1 MPIDGHPG
9 KIQMVIRNKN
19 EMSQFWHWGDIYQDM
34 PPAMDAV
41 LKTGERQTVSN
52 RAGWVSA
59 LAPVY
64 NSLGDRVGVIE
75 AVSRVEYRRPRK
87 REMTPWAAAFLIK
100 FINGEEQCLY
110 VRCGPQRARD
120 RRSRVVCALG
130 HAIVVS
136 VGITTVLLAAGA
148 LFGATPEPVKFTH
161 GTRVWPTYTY
171 SREETDAPLFKV
183 VENGGFYPYTAFD
196 WESRSEKPSPVT
208 YDSLVL
214 ENEYLRVEFLPEL
227 GGRIWSAYDKVTKRE
242 LFYHPTVIKPGRY
255 NARNDWPVG
264 NLELYGPYDSHMI
277 TWPGEPWP
285 WAMVRH
291 PDGSATVILTHIDHF
306 FRDKISLEVT
316 LHPGKAYV
324 ETTIHLFNKNLLPNR
339 YLIWTNAGVKA
350 AEGSRFIYPMTKTIG
365 HVSSAIRPWPI
376 IDGVDLSW
384 NKNNKNM
391 LGVFGLDIDDNFMS
405 IYDYTHDFGTV
416 CYHQSFAGARRE
428 DVDVRFGPH
437 RLSPG

>member
-1 MPIDGHPG
+1 M
-9 KIQMVIRNKN
+9 
-19 EMSQFWHWGDIYQDM
+19 
-34 PPAMDAV
+34 
-41 LKTGERQTVSN
+41 
-52 RAGWVSA
+52 
-59 LAPVY
+59 
-64 NSLGDRVGVIE
+64 
-75 AVSRVEYRRPRK
+75 
-87 REMTPWAAAFLIK
+87 
-100 FINGEEQCLY
+100 
-110 VRCGPQRARD
+110 
-120 RRSRVVCALG
+120 
-130 HAIVVS
+130 
-136 VGITTVLLAAGA
+136 VLLAAGA

-171 SREETDAPLFKV
+171 SREETDAPLFKA

-214 ENEYLRVEFLPEL
+214 ENEYLRLEFLPEL
-227 GGRIWSAYDKVTKRE
+227 GGRIWSAYDKVAKRE

-285 WAMVRH
+285 WAVVHH

-324 ETTIHLFNKNLLPNR
+324 EFTTHLYNKNLLPNR

-350 AEGSRFIYPMTKTIG
+350 Y
-365 HVSSAIRPWPI
+365 
-376 IDGVDLSW
+376 
-384 NKNNKNM
+384 
-391 LGVFGLDIDDNFMS
+391 
-405 IYDYTHDFGTV
+405 
-416 CYHQSFAGARRE
+416 
-428 DVDVRFGPH
+428 
-437 RLSPG
+437 